1 MSKMAD
7 LSLEI
12 QLMLEDGVHPTA
24 IAKRLDIPLS
34 WVYDTLEQ
42 IEPSEE
48 LSPFATLNSQYGIT

>member
-1 MSKMAD
+1 MSKMSD

-12 QLMLEDGVHPTA
+12 ELMIEQGIHPAT

-42 IEPSEE
+42 MEPSEEE
-48 LSPFATLNSQYGIT
+48 LSPFATLNS

>member
-12 QLMLEDGVHPTA
+12 QLMLEDGVHPTS
-24 IAKRLDIPLS
+24 ISKRLDIPLS

-42 IEPSEE
+42 MEPSEE
-48 LSPFATLNSQYGIT
+48 LSPFTTINS

>member
-48 LSPFATLNSQYGIT
+48 LSPFATLNS

>member
-42 IEPSEE
+42 MEPNEE
-48 LSPFATLNSQYGIT
+48 DMSPFATLNS

>member
-12 QLMLEDGVHPTA
+12 QLMLEDSIHPTS
-24 IAKRLDIPLS
+24 IAKRLDVPLS

-42 IEPSEE
+42 MEPNEEE
-48 LSPFATLNSQYGIT
+48 LSPFATLNS

>member
-12 QLMLEDGVHPTA
+12 QLMLEDGVHPTS

-42 IEPSEE
+42 MEPNEE
-48 LSPFATLNSQYGIT
+48 DMSPFATLNS

>member
-12 QLMLEDGVHPTA
+12 ELMLEDGIHPTS

-34 WVYDTLEQ
+34 WVYDTLESM
-42 IEPSEE
+42 EPNEEE
-48 LSPFATLNSQYGIT
+48 LSPFVTVNS